1 MPSYSPQ
8 NLRRIGPLIS
18 ARHAEIRA
26 PGLGH
31 LWTASE
37 ADRLPEAIADVALV
51 RYLTVVLPRIA
62 MAAPKPLTTRVSTK
76 GQVILPKLVRDQRNW
91 RPGTRL
97 VVEETEEGVLLKPA
111 PLFPQTTTGEMFGVL
126 KRPGKAL
133 SLEQMDAAV
142 AAEARRRA
150 RD

>member
-1 MPSYSPQ
+1 M
-8 NLRRIGPLIS
+8 
-18 ARHAEIRA
+18 
-26 PGLGH
+26 
-31 LWTASE
+31 
-37 ADRLPEAIADVALV
+37 
-51 RYLTVVLPRIA
+51 
-62 MAAPKPLTTRVSTK
+62 
-76 GQVILPKLVRDQRNW
+76 ILPKLVRDQRNW